1 MYVMFKIF
9 LKKSVLIF
17 YIDYDNLFVEVKFF
31 VVICIIDIIILVEVL
46 YFDELVIFFVNFYRV
61 FGLVF
66 KEILI

>member
-1 MYVMFKIF
+1 M
-9 LKKSVLIF
+9 LIF
-17 YIDYDNLFVEVKFF
+17 YIYYDNLFVEVKFF

>member
-1 MYVMFKIF
+1 M
-9 LKKSVLIF
+9 LIF

-66 KEILI
+66 KDILI

>member
-1 MYVMFKIF
+1 M
-9 LKKSVLIF
+9 LIF

-31 VVICIIDIIILVEVL
+31 VVICIIDIIILVEFL

>member
-1 MYVMFKIF
+1 M
-9 LKKSVLIF
+9 LIF